1 MGSRLPIQ
9 RLMKHVKRQGIIDNR
24 LGLINTF
31 SSSRKGTKTKNVNKE
46 DLGGSFEVGKS
57 TLGGNDRVG

>member
-1 MGSRLPIQ
+1 M
-9 RLMKHVKRQGIIDNR
+9 QGIIDNR

-31 SSSRKGTKTKNVNKE
+31 SSSHKGTKTKHVDEK